1 MRSIRSLN
9 HRLTPTN
16 SHIATMITGLLAAAL
31 SACSPGGGDPIPI
44 DGGSSTQK
52 TVGGKVPLTI
62 VTPDLK
68 GWVDTNGRYFTV
80 QTVKLQ
86 AFGGEPR
93 GGYSWKVTAAQ
104 PLPFTTLTLDADT
117 GVFSGTL
124 PANAQV
130 GRYNF
135 SVEVSDGTTVAS
147 GQFSLLVDT
156 CSSTTSGGSVN
167 SSQCHVNDP
176 LNADPGSAADIIAV
190 LYANNSNLTAFGSG
204 NPFGY
209 TLPATGGKPPYT
221 NWRLQ
226 AGSLPPGIQLDSVRG
241 VLYGTPAQSGEGTT
255 YTFAIATTDTTGV
268 SYPATGTAATRYSV
282 RIGKP

>member
-1 MRSIRSLN
+1 MASCASPALW
-9 HRLTPTN
+9 RLARLLGP
-16 SHIATMITGLLAAAL
+16 IGLLAAGVA
-31 SACSPGGGDPIPI
+31 ACSPGGGDTIPV

-86 AFGGEPR
+86 AFGGEPK
-93 GGYSWKVTAAQ
+93 GGYSWTVTAAQ
-104 PLPFTTLTLDADT
+104 PLPFTTLALDPDT

-124 PANAQV
+124 PATTRV

-156 CSSTTSGGSVN
+156 CSSTTTGGAVDPT
-167 SSQCHVNDP
+167 QCHVNDA
-176 LNADPGSAADIIAV
+176 LNAHPGSAANIIATF
-190 LYANNSNLTAFGSG
+190 YANNTNLTAFGSG
-204 NPFGY
+204 NPLGY
-209 TLPATGGKPPYT
+209 TLLANGGKPPYT

-226 AGSLPPGIQLDSVRG
+226 AGSLPPGIQLDSTRG
-241 VLYGTPAQSGEGTT
+241 VLYGTPAQSAEGTT
-255 YTFAIATTDTTGV
+255 YSFAIATTDTTGV
-268 SYPATGTAATRYSV
+268 SYPATGTTATRYSI